1 MKEIVSPTGY
11 KVIQLTRLEATA
23 IEFGNICDRCNS
35 ITNDDMYYVAAINQL
50 VCHNCYENK
59 ISKLP
64 KYLKY
69 KDIETI
75 RFENDNYDKVLTQ
88 LEIAQ
93 CFSIS
98 MFESPL

>member
-11 KVIQLTRLEATA
+11 KVIKLTRLEAAA

-35 ITNDDMYYVAAINQL
+35 IITDNMYYIAAINQL
-50 VCHNCYENK
+50 VCHNCYKNK
-59 ISKLP
+59 ISTYP
-64 KYLKY
+64 KN

-88 LEIAQ
+88 LETAQ
-93 CFSIS
+93 CFNIS
-98 MFESPL
+98 MFMSIL